1 MNKIALTIAGL
12 ALGAISLSAQERRLE
27 VDIPSLD
34 DFNRVEISKS
44 NGQVETSLSVA
55 FPMYFGTT
63 VLTDVNYKGAWAL
76 TELFDRDF
84 LEMRPSKNFVY
95 ALDLAAMHIRSGA
108 FDVSMGLRWTFMD
121 FTFADPAYTLRR
133 VGSKTF
139 LPSDILGENP
149 AYDYTKSKIHAS
161 YFGIPLRLSLNY
173 DKAKIYAGASIE
185 LLTEGYSKYK
195 HPKDRQNIREAF
207 NDIRATL
214 EAGFSWNRI
223 GVFVM
228 YGLTPLFP
236 DSLSDARTLSF
247 GLTLGM

>member
-27 VDIPSLD
+27 VDIPSLG

-108 FDVSMGLRWTFMD
+108 FDVRTPHTTTPSPRST
-121 FTFADPAYTLRR
+121 PAI
-133 VGSKTF
+133 S
-139 LPSDILGENP
+139 
-149 AYDYTKSKIHAS
+149 
-161 YFGIPLRLSLNY
+161 
-173 DKAKIYAGASIE
+173 
-185 LLTEGYSKYK
+185 
-195 HPKDRQNIREAF
+195 AF
-207 NDIRATL
+207 RCA
-214 EAGFSWNRI
+214 
-223 GVFVM
+223 
-228 YGLTPLFP
+228 
-236 DSLSDARTLSF
+236 
-247 GLTLGM
+247 